1 MVLPSATANDAV
13 LKPHPAPTG
22 GVPAHAPKGGFG
34 ALTIGAVGI
43 VYGDIGTS
51 PLYALDQIFFGRA
64 GLPRTPD
71 SVLGGIS
78 LVIWTITVIVA
89 IKYAI
94 FVLRAQNDGEG
105 GVFALYGLL
114 HEHQRRGTRF
124 LLWSLMLGAG
134 LLFGDGFITPAISV
148 LSAVEG
154 LEVAAPALAD
164 MVVPITILLLTILFA
179 VQFKGTSGIG
189 RVFGPILLAWF
200 AAIAGF
206 GAIQI
211 GHHPEIL
218 AAFNPIYG
226 VTFLWRTGSYEALL
240 VLGALM
246 LVVTGGEA
254 MYADMGHFGARPI
267 RAGWFAVVFPA
278 LLLNYLG
285 QGAYLLGG
293 VPVAGGNLFFSLVPA
308 GMLLPM
314 VLLATVATVI
324 ASQALISGAFTLASQ
339 AIRLGLFPRLTIR
352 HTHHA
357 HAGQIY
363 MPFINWGLYT
373 GCILLVVLFGSSA
386 ALGAAYGLAVSGV
399 MVITSLAMIPVA
411 QLYWRWGPIRI
422 GLLWGTLTVVNGAF
436 LLANTLKFLE
446 GGFVPLTLGVIVFM
460 VMVTWRWG
468 RKATSAA
475 YSAKPAMTMAALVR
489 LHQRCDVFMER
500 NAILMAPKPLRRPT
514 DRTPALLGLLWDRYG
529 ILPRNMIF
537 VEVTHRKV
545 PYIHDDRYQVTVF
558 HRDRDRGSII
568 GVELQFGFM
577 EEPNVERV
585 LEEMARHKEID
596 LPTNPH
602 QWIVHVSLENLL
614 PSRTMGLV
622 KRIRFGLFV
631 LLRRL
636 SQPAYYYYGLGDEVQ
651 LSAEILPVRVR

>member
-1 MVLPSATANDAV
+1 M
-13 LKPHPAPTG
+13 
-22 GVPAHAPKGGFG
+22 
-34 ALTIGAVGI
+34 GI

-51 PLYALDQIFFGRA
+51 PLYALNQIFFGHA
-64 GLPRTPD
+64 GLPLTPAN
-71 SVLGGIS
+71 VLGGIS

-114 HEHQRRGTRF
+114 HQYKQRGTVL

-154 LEVAAPALAD
+154 MNVATPAFAPW
-164 MVVPITILLLTILFA
+164 VIPITVLLLTALFA
-179 VQFKGTSGIG
+179 VQFKGTAGIG
-189 RVFGPILLAWF
+189 SVFGPILLIWF
-200 AAIAGF
+200 VVIAGL
-206 GAIQI
+206 GACQI

-218 AAFNPIYG
+218 AAFNPLLG
-226 VTFLWRTGSYEALL
+226 AKFLWRAGSYDALL
-240 VLGALM
+240 ILGALM

-254 MYADMGHFGARPI
+254 MYADMGHFGAGPI
-267 RAGWFAVVFPA
+267 RTSWFAVVYPA

-285 QGAYLLGG
+285 QGAYLLSGA
-293 VPVAGGNLFFSLVPA
+293 PVADGNLFFSLVPPE
-308 GMLLPM
+308 MLYLM
-314 VLLATVATVI
+314 VLLATVATII

-339 AIRLGLFPRLTIR
+339 AIRLGLFPRLVIR
-352 HTHHA
+352 HTHYA

-363 MPFINWGLYT
+363 MPFINWSLYA
-373 GCILLVVLFGSSA
+373 GCILLVLLFGSSS

-411 QLYWRWGPIRI
+411 RFIWNWGPIRI
-422 GLLWGTLTVVNGAF
+422 GLLWGTLTAVNGSF
-436 LLANTLKFLE
+436 LLASTLKFLE
-446 GGFVPLTLGVIVFM
+446 GGFVPLTIGAIVFL

-468 RKATSAA
+468 RKATFAA
-475 YSAKPAMTMAALVR
+475 YSAKPGMTMAELVR
-489 LHQRCDVFMER
+489 LHRGSEVFMER
-500 NAILMAPKPLRRPT
+500 NAILMAAQPLRHLT
-514 DRTPALLGLLWDRYG
+514 DHSPALLRLLWERYG
-529 ILPRNMIF
+529 ILPRNLIF

-545 PYIHDDRYQVTVF
+545 PYIHDDRYEVSVF
-558 HRDRDRGSII
+558 DRDRDHGSII

-585 LEEMARHKEID
+585 LEDMARHKEID
-596 LPTNPH
+596 LPTDEH

-614 PSRTMGLV
+614 PSPRMGLL
-622 KRIRFGLFV
+622 KHLRFRLFV

-651 LSAEILPVRVR
+651 LSAEIIPVHVR